1 MSYFTIMESNNLPHD
16 AAYKTF
22 FSDPEMV
29 KSFLL
34 NFVPEDFVADFDFD
48 TLEPCNGS
56 YTTVN
61 LSQRQNDVVWR
72 LRWKDNTWCY
82 IYLMLEFQS
91 SQDRWM
97 PLRILTYTAL
107 LWEDLIKKGLIK
119 SGEALPP
126 VFPLMIYTG
135 SSPWNAAQDI
145 YELLAKM
152 PQGLAEFQPSQKYF
166 LLDVG
171 QLRNSDMDKAHGIA
185 ALLFRLER
193 AKTKE
198 EILAICLEVRRTLPH
213 EKYSHFW
220 LSITQW
226 IKCVAQY
233 KLNLDN
239 FNPAEKEGEAMLAE
253 RFAQWNEELIQQG
266 IQQGRAEGISEGL
279 SQELV
284 KQQSTLIDMLTD
296 RFGEI
301 QPTWQSDI
309 IQVKEADA
317 LRNLIRA
324 VYKVANADEFSDLL
338 QGCSKVQ

>member
-1 MSYFTIMESNNLPHD
+1 
-16 AAYKTF
+16 
-22 FSDPEMV
+22 
-29 KSFLL
+29 
-34 NFVPEDFVADFDFD
+34 
-48 TLEPCNGS
+48 
-56 YTTVN
+56 
-61 LSQRQNDVVWR
+61 
-72 LRWKDNTWCY
+72 
-82 IYLMLEFQS
+82 
-91 SQDRWM
+91 
-97 PLRILTYTAL
+97 
-107 LWEDLIKKGLIK
+107 
-119 SGEALPP
+119 
-126 VFPLMIYTG
+126 
-135 SSPWNAAQDI
+135 
-145 YELLAKM
+145 M
-152 PQGLAEFQPSQKYF
+152 PQGLAEFQPSQRYF

-171 QLRNSDMDKAHGIA
+171 QLRNSDMDKAHGMA

-198 EILAICLEVRRTLPH
+198 EILAICLEVTRTLPH

-279 SQELV
+279 SLGRAEGIYEGLSQELV

-301 QPTWQSDI
+301 QPTWHSDI